1 MIRIRLGVCA
11 CLLLLTCVQST
22 LAQQASTNAVVPLG
36 KAQAQ
41 TMTFKAH
48 VPFPFVVGN
57 QTLPAGTYQI
67 QRLLGRPVEAD
78 QVGMIVIRSTDPR
91 VYKAVVTNL
100 VRRSPGS
107 RSSSQLMFAN
117 HASQRYLSEVGIEG
131 EKGHQI
137 PNVSPES
144 ELVGS
149 TASRE
154 EVVLAELH

>member
-1 MIRIRLGVCA
+1 MKNRVIAILFVLG
-11 CLLLLTCVQST
+11 LL
-22 LAQQASTNAVVPLG
+22 AIAGNAH
-36 KAQAQ
+36 AQ
-41 TMTFKAH
+41 TVSFKTNI
-48 VPFPFVVGN
+48 PFSFVLGN
-57 QTLPAGTYQI
+57 QTLPAGTYQV
-67 QRLLGRPVEAD
+67 QRLLGRPGAAD
-78 QVGMIVIRSTDPR
+78 EIGMIVVRSTIPR

-117 HASQRYLSEVGIEG
+117 HASQRYLSEVRIEG

-137 PNVSPES
+137 PNVFAES

-149 TASRE
+149 NASQE